1 MIFFPPLLHS
11 VPVLPLQDSRWTT
24 GVDLARAGERLAAD
38 LYFFTEQVIYSWRK
52 LKKSISLASSP

>member
-11 VPVLPLQDSRWTT
+11 VPAPLQDSRWAT
-24 GVDLARAGERLAAD
+24 GVDLARIEERLAANP
-38 LYFFTEQVIYSWRK
+38 YFFAEQVIYRWRK